1 MSGIRGIANKF
12 MGSARR
18 SGTGGGRRRR
28 PAAGGTPTGG
38 TSKDAA
44 IGRGVRGLLGKAR
57 R

>member
-1 MSGIRGIANKF
+1 MSGIRGIANKV

-18 SGTGGGRRRR
+18 SGAAGGRKRR

-38 TSKDAA
+38 SSTDAA
-44 IGRGVRGLLGKAR
+44 IGRKVRGFLGKGR